1 MKLFAVIL
9 ALMCW
14 SLGPYVIGKGIHLIR
29 NPNDAKLVKLRAH
42 LEEKGYEPH
51 VIQTICYLYIFKY
64 FMHGVVAIFG
74 GVATLAMVFN
84 W

>member
-9 ALMCW
+9 ALVSW

-42 LEEKGYEPH
+42 LEEKGRDPH
-51 VIQTICYLYIFKY
+51 IIQTICFFYIFKY
-64 FMHGVVAIFG
+64 FMHGVLVIFC
-74 GVATLAMVFN
+74 GVAMLALAFN
-84 W
+84 L